1 MPVILVTKDRKSTCI
16 CKCFFSSIRAL
27 REFYCS
33 AVIFGFAE
41 CYCLRQLCERIEYHC
56 AIGAISLLRKQKYHA
71 ERSEA
76 YHEKHQA

>member
-1 MPVILVTKDRKSTCI
+1 MVRNSQKKALALASA
-16 CKCFFSSIRAL
+16 FFSSIRAL

-56 AIGAISLLRKQKYHA
+56 ATGAISLLRRQKYHA